1 MSAGPRPFEL
11 GETVAPG
18 ETRHLYLDV
27 GETYLGA
34 PIEIPVTVV
43 NGARAGPRLLC
54 SAAMHG
60 DELNGVSVVHE
71 LARRYDPEDLA
82 GTLVLVHV
90 MNVPGYIAQQRYLPI
105 YDQDLNRLFPG
116 SEHGSTGSRMARRVY
131 DRLVS
136 RCDMVL
142 DFHTS
147 TRNRMTLFHVRADTS
162 DPAVADLVDAFGAR
176 LVLDGAGSTKMLR
189 RVASDAGVPTL
200 TVEMG
205 EAQRFQPRLVEM
217 GLRGVENVLATYG
230 MLPAVDPRPVSYRMV
245 VGHGESTWVRAPTG
259 GLVEMH
265 WGPYP
270 VVDEGDPICTVSNH
284 FQTETDTVVAP
295 FDGLLIGIVANP
307 HVQPGH
313 PLVHLARIDD
323 VDRDEI
329 ERIFDEVGFS
339 QHGTFHWMGRDVS
352 PA

>member
-1 MSAGPRPFEL
+1 MSNEPRPFEL

-18 ETRHLYLDV
+18 EKRHLHLDV

-34 PIEIPVTVV
+34 PVEVPVTVV
-43 NGARAGPRLLC
+43 NGTHAGPRLLC

-71 LARRYDPEDLA
+71 LARQYDPEDVA

-105 YDQDLNRLFPG
+105 YDQDLNRAFPG
-116 SEHGSTGSRMARRVY
+116 SGRGSAASRMARQVY

-136 RCDMVL
+136 RVDMAL

-147 TRNRMTLFHVRADTS
+147 TRNRMTLYHVRADMS
-162 DPAVADLVDAFGAR
+162 DPAVADLVGAFGAR
-176 LVLDGAGSTKMLR
+176 LVLDGNGSEKMLR
-189 RVASDAGVPTL
+189 RVASEAGIPTL

-217 GLRGVENVLATYG
+217 GLRGVENVMATYG
-230 MLPAVDPRPVSYRMV
+230 MLPGVEPREPPYRMV
-245 VGHGESTWVRAPTG
+245 VGKGDSSWLRAESG

-270 VVDEGDPICTVSNH
+270 VVEEGDPICTVANH
-284 FQTETDTVVAP
+284 FRTETDTVHAP

-313 PLVHLARIDD
+313 PLVHLVRIDD
-323 VDRDEI
+323 TDRAEI
-329 ERIFDEVGFS
+329 ERVFDEVGFE
-339 QHGTFHWMGRDVS
+339 QHGTFHWMGS
-352 PA
+352 QAPPA